1 MPGWGISPNNSR
13 WIPCR
18 RYRKSFFLPG
28 KVLSRYFRKRFLLHL
43 RKSFQKGKLQFHGE
57 LESLGHPVAFEAL
70 CQKASRMEWVVYAK
84 PPFGG
89 PEQVLKYLARYTHRV
104 AISNRR
110 LLSMED
116 GQVTFEWKDYAD
128 GNQTKTI
135 TLEAVE
141 FIRRFLLHVLP
152 SGFVHIR
159 HFGFLA
165 NRKRKEKLALCRSL
179 LDGSQTVSESGADSS
194 GVRDSD
200 SAEQPRRCPVCKIG
214 RVVRIQV
221 LTAAA
226 CVCLP
231 APLIADTS

>member
-1 MPGWGISPNNSR
+1 M
-13 WIPCR
+13 
-18 RYRKSFFLPG
+18 K
-28 KVLSRYFRKRFLLHL
+28 
-43 RKSFQKGKLQFHGE
+43 
-57 LESLGHPVAFEAL
+57 
-70 CQKASRMEWVVYAK
+70 WVVYAK
-84 PPFGG
+84 RPFGG

-116 GQVTFEWKDYAD
+116 GRVTFEWKDYAD
-128 GNQTKTI
+128 GNQTKTM

-179 LDGSQTVSESGADSS
+179 LPAPQAVSEASADSP
-194 GVRDSD
+194 GQPRFN
-200 SAEQPRRCPVCKIG
+200 SAEEQPRRCPVCKTG
-214 RVVRIQV
+214 RLILIQL

-226 CVCLP
+226 CACLP

>member
-1 MPGWGISPNNSR
+1 MGS
-13 WIPCR
+13 
-18 RYRKSFFLPG
+18 
-28 KVLSRYFRKRFLLHL
+28 
-43 RKSFQKGKLQFHGE
+43 
-57 LESLGHPVAFEAL
+57 
-70 CQKASRMEWVVYAK
+70 YAK

-110 LLSMED
+110 LVSLTD
-116 GQVTFEWKDYAD
+116 GRVAFEWKDYSA
-128 GNQTKTI
+128 GNQTKTM

-165 NRKRKEKLALCRSL
+165 NRNRKEKLALCRSL
-179 LDGSQTVSESGADSS
+179 LPAPQMVTEVSADS
-194 GVRDSD
+194 GGIRDSGT
-200 SAEQPRRCPVCKIG
+200 EEELFRRCPVCKTG
-214 RVVRIQV
+214 RLLLIQV

-226 CVCLP
+226 CACLP
-231 APLIADTS
+231 APMIADTS

>member
-1 MPGWGISPNNSR
+1 VGESAPTTRGGSLVEDIE
-13 WIPCR
+13 
-18 RYRKSFFLPG
+18 KSFFLPG
-28 KVLSRYFRKRFLLHL
+28 KVLSRFFRKRFLIHL
-43 RKSFQKGKLQFHGE
+43 RSSFQKGKLQFHGE
-57 LESLGHPVAFEAL
+57 LESLGQPVAFEAL
-70 CQKASRMEWVVYAK
+70 CQKAGRMQWVVYAK
-84 PPFGG
+84 RPFGG

-116 GQVTFEWKDYAD
+116 GRVTFEWKDYA
-128 GNQTKTI
+128 GGSQTKTM

-179 LDGSQTVSESGADSS
+179 LDGTQGVSGPGADSS
-194 GVRDSD
+194 SVRGSD

-214 RVVRIQV
+214 RLVRIQV

-231 APLIADTS
+231 APLITDTS